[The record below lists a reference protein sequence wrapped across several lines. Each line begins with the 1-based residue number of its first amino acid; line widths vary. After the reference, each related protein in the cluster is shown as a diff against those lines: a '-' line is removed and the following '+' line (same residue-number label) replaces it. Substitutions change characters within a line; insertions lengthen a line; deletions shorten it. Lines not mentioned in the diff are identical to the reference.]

1 MAEPIVFISR
11 SRIVAGKRPE
21 FESAFAGVVDLIRAT
36 KPRTALFAAYV
47 DESDTEVKIV
57 HVFPDAAAMAD
68 HFEGSDDR
76 TQSVSNLIVPTDFDV
91 YGRAPA
97 PAIDQLRREAAA
109 AGGRVEV
116 LPHPIGGFLRAPA

>member
-11 SRIVAGKRPE
+11 SRIVEGKRTE
-21 FESAFAGVVDLIRAT
+21 FELAFAGVVDLIRAT

-47 DESDTEVKIV
+47 DESGSEVKIV

-76 TQSVSNLIVPTDFDV
+76 TKSVSELIVPTDFEV
-91 YGRAPA
+91 YGPAPA
-97 PAIDQLRREAAA
+97 PAIDQLRREAAR
-109 AGGRVEV
+109 AGGAVEV
-116 LPHPIGGFLRAPA
+116 LADAIGGFLRALG